1 MPNTKFQPCRRF
13 VRNDLAEKKIRSCR
27 LASEQFLE
35 FKEKLGLDLK
45 KYSFDEQDIKSALQ
59 VAFEGEIMHTQYR
72 VQNKKLDFYLP
83 EHKLRLEID
92 EYCHVDRDFEHEQS
106 RQLMIKKK
114 LDYKIMRINPDGAD
128 VNIYRLI
135 NQVRMHI
142 KQSTK
147 KSLIDDVS
155 KRIFGLEFISNH
167 TIKSKY
173 LKWIVKKCYQ
183 QDKT

>member
-1 MPNTKFQPCRRF
+1 
-13 VRNDLAEKKIRSCR
+13 
-27 LASEQFLE
+27 
-35 FKEKLGLDLK
+35 
-45 KYSFDEQDIKSALQ
+45 
-59 VAFEGEIMHTQYR
+59 
-72 VQNKKLDFYLP
+72 
-83 EHKLRLEID
+83 
-92 EYCHVDRDFEHEQS
+92 
-106 RQLMIKKK
+106 
-114 LDYKIMRINPDGAD
+114 MRINPDGAD

-155 KRIFGLEFISNH
+155 KRLFGLEFISNH
-167 TIKSKY
+167 TIKSKC

>member
-1 MPNTKFQPCRRF
+1 M
-13 VRNDLAEKKIRSCR
+13 
-27 LASEQFLE
+27 
-35 FKEKLGLDLK
+35 
-45 KYSFDEQDIKSALQ
+45 
-59 VAFEGEIMHTQYR
+59 
-72 VQNKKLDFYLP
+72 
-83 EHKLRLEID
+83 
-92 EYCHVDRDFEHEQS
+92 DRDFEHEQS

-114 LDYKIMRINPDGAD
+114 LDCKIMRINPDGAD

-147 KSLIDDVS
+147 KSLIDDAS
-155 KRIFGLEFISNH
+155 KRLFGLEFISNH